1 MLEEYSSMDF
11 IFTQLCKHLHNL
23 ILEHFI
29 ILKET
34 LCPLAVTPFSPFLF
48 FQTVPDHR
56 ENRKVLKKII

>member
-29 ILKET
+29 ILKRN
-34 LCPLAVTPFSPFLF
+34 LVPISSNSLF
-48 FQTVPDHR
+48 PICFFKQSQTIGKKGKFQKR
-56 ENRKVLKKII
+56 